1 VAKLTSLISSSA
13 NAPSGAALGDSVR
26 ANAPLAVAKD
36 RPATPATDNAF
47 RFPLKACFICDMKWF
62 LLKFD

>member
-13 NAPSGAALGDSVR
+13 NATALGDSVR

-36 RPATPATDNAF
+36 SPATPATDKAF
-47 RFPLKACFICDMKWF
+47 VDRFPLKACFICDMKW
-62 LLKFD
+62 LLLIFD